1 MAANLLAILRAA
13 KKTDNPWTRGEP
25 THQPWYEHTATT
37 GWQPVQE
44 VSEYSK
50 VVVIDKV
57 SLLSWNIDQFRAY
70 EKERMEAALKFL
82 EDYLSQL
89 PQRPIIMLNEVLSS
103 GLDIIRLQPWIRE
116 GYYLTDIS
124 HEFWE
129 SSRYGECG
137 SFAGLISARR

>member
-1 MAANLLAILRAA
+1 
-13 KKTDNPWTRGEP
+13 
-25 THQPWYEHTATT
+25 
-37 GWQPVQE
+37 
-44 VSEYSK
+44 
-50 VVVIDKV
+50 
-57 SLLSWNIDQFRAY
+57 
-70 EKERMEAALKFL
+70 MEAALKFL

-103 GLDIIRLQPWIRE
+103 GLDIIQLQPWIRE